1 MSIFTR
7 RRVFAAAGALGVT
20 RGAIGLAHP
29 TYWQPTTTLDWAAV
43 LTFSG
48 FLAAVAA
55 AMLLLTCDQQGASRW
70 IIGVGAAGAGLA
82 GAANA
87 LEDGVGV
94 SELGYAFAAGTALM
108 ATGLLLG
115 GLLLSV
121 FARSRRWVGL
131 LFLADVAAL
140 AVDFDSTG
148 LVVFGST
155 WLVLAAACRYSQPH
169 AGRLPLRVRPRAA
182 SSQDTA

>member
-1 MSIFTR
+1 MSILTR
-7 RRVFAAAGALGVT
+7 RHVFATAGALGIT
-20 RGAIGLAHP
+20 RGAIGYAHP
-29 TYWQPTTTLDWAAV
+29 TYWEPATTLDWAAV

-55 AMLLLTCDQQGASRW
+55 AMLLLARDQLGASRW
-70 IIGVGAAGAGLA
+70 TIGVGAAGAGLA

-94 SELGYAFAAGTALM
+94 SEFGYAFAAGTALM
-108 ATGLLLG
+108 ATGILLG
-115 GLLLSV
+115 GLLLTV
-121 FARSRRWVGL
+121 FATTQRWLGL

-140 AVDFDSTG
+140 AVGFDSTG

-155 WLVLAAACRYSQPH
+155 WLVLAAHCRYSQRH
-169 AGRLPLRVRPRAA
+169 AARTVPVKQSL
-182 SSQDTA
+182 